1 MDMHTAR
8 KWLQRKSTMKI
19 RAVSFTDILHN
30 PQIITVA
37 KNHNTTKIT
46 VSTVIM
52 TSWFSYSPTD
62 DGRAFHSY
70 W

>member
-52 TSWFSYSPTD
+52 TS
-62 DGRAFHSY
+62 
-70 W
+70 